1 MSKIPPYLK
10 KGDTVGIVAP
20 AGFMSLDKMQNCIAA
35 LEEWGYRVVLGATT
49 QSSSENYFS
58 GTDDQRLRDL
68 QPMLDDDNIKAIL
81 CARGGYGVSR
91 IIDRI
96 NFRKFKKWPKWIIG
110 YSDITVLHSHIYSN
124 YNIASLHAPMAAAFT
139 DEGSNSVYIQS
150 LQKALEGEPA
160 EYDCAAHELNRMG
173 EARGELIGGNLTLL
187 IHLTGTS
194 SDVRTKN
201 RILFLEDVGE
211 YLYNVDRMMLQLKRT
226 GKLDKLAGLIIGGF
240 TDGKDTERP
249 FGKPVYELIYEH
261 VKEYNYPVCFGF
273 PVSHEKENYALKV
286 GGVYRLKIESSGTT
300 LNEVM
305 K

>member
-1 MSKIPPYLK
+1 
-10 KGDTVGIVAP
+10 
-20 AGFMSLDKMQNCIAA
+20 
-35 LEEWGYRVVLGATT
+35 
-49 QSSSENYFS
+49 
-58 GTDDQRLRDL
+58 
-68 QPMLDDDNIKAIL
+68 
-81 CARGGYGVSR
+81 
-91 IIDRI
+91 
-96 NFRKFKKWPKWIIG
+96 
-110 YSDITVLHSHIYSN
+110 
-124 YNIASLHAPMAAAFT
+124 
-139 DEGSNSVYIQS
+139 
-150 LQKALEGEPA
+150 
-160 EYDCAAHELNRMG
+160 MG
-173 EARGELIGGNLTLL
+173 EARGELVGGNLTLL